1 MNFALYKASL
11 KAHSKGLSL
20 YLSSIIIYMI
30 GLFLVF
36 PSVSKSSGISDLM
49 KSLPPGLM
57 KSLGIEGNMANLN
70 DYLNINFFNSLFLYI
85 LMAYCIMTTI
95 KLVTRPLDRTSLVY
109 YLSSPVSKSKVLF
122 TQFMVF
128 FQGLLLI
135 SLVTVL
141 SGILGA
147 KLLLGKHT
155 FDVKVFSLINLNIFF
170 IFLLIGAIC
179 FFFATVANTESLA
192 MSVSAGVVIG
202 DYAIDITKKL
212 STELDWL
219 RYVDIFEL
227 YQPEKITKGTFPL
240 FSTSLLLLIVSGILC
255 LVSIW
260 IFKNKDLNL

>member
-128 FQGLLLI
+128 FTGLLLI

-179 FFFATVANTESLA
+179 FF
-192 MSVSAGVVIG
+192 
-202 DYAIDITKKL
+202 
-212 STELDWL
+212 L
-219 RYVDIFEL
+219 RRLRI
-227 YQPEKITKGTFPL
+227 QKA
-240 FSTSLLLLIVSGILC
+240 
-255 LVSIW
+255 
-260 IFKNKDLNL
+260 